1 MNRLVQEII
10 KDLLP
15 EEKKQIT
22 ALYAGGFKPPTS
34 GHFEVVET
42 ALKQNPEIDEFII
55 FIGSKERNG
64 ISQEESLLIW
74 EVYNKYLPF
83 KVKIEP
89 SSAPPVK
96 AVYDFA
102 KNHPTR
108 EILWIIGA
116 REGNEDDFKD
126 LSSRTRSIT
135 NYPNIEVRTI
145 ITQGGVSGT
154 AARNAAKVSFEK
166 FEPFLPSVL
175 TPEEKQEV
183 YQMVSGKIQ
192 ETLNEISLPKATQ
205 QISKLN
211 PSIDA
216 EQVAKDFIRLT
227 PNLDKKDLF
236 QYQTYGE
243 LEQALNIA
251 SGTKTQ
257 RRKQAKSMDLED
269 NEFIF
274 YKDDNFTV
282 YKLDNPSQHPESCE
296 IAQGAKICVASNS
309 KKYWNQ
315 YMVDGD
321 GVLFYIRNKKY
332 DIPHPESVI
341 AFMFPRKGLKIG
353 YTEMVDYN
361 DEDFVQNGNYE
372 EQKEYLNSI
381 GLPSSVIEKM
391 FKFIPK
397 PEPLSY
403 YISKYKGK
411 KSPIKINSTTYKY
424 YEPDT
429 PPSIGAI
436 TVFEDENE
444 KVIGTLKGYIYKIN
458 PSQQKWLKFKFPNL
472 PQSQIYQINKS
483 NPYYKENS
491 KEVTLYS
498 IENNKLVKT
507 GNAHFPYGEK
517 EIDILISGGELEVL
531 ERFKQLNE
539 NASYSQHIDIKQK
552 IKELIKHMLQKGMNI
567 TPLPKIVFKHGD
579 TKNAKEFL
587 GKTAYY
593 NPETMEIVLYTEG
606 RHPKDIV
613 RSFSHEMVH
622 HTQNLEGRLG
632 NVSTTN
638 TLEDDH
644 LDRLEQEANLNGT
657 MTFRNW
663 TDSLNEEIVGGK
675 VICDNCGWSW
685 DLKDGGEKPYL
696 CHKCGYDNSLKLT
709 KETFFEEE
717 DRLMVEVVN
726 PDGEV
731 FEYKESNIKGLFV
744 YRDLHN
750 NLYFARIFFNPIEDN
765 PHFEFKTGWFEDNNI
780 SKPKYNPHLP
790 PNTTGIDNLK
800 RRNTVGK
807 IYRDEILPFF
817 KQNQNLSN
825 KLYIKPISHSRHIFS
840 QRLVKNHTSPDFN
853 IEEIGETLIISLPQ
867 NENRTKDPF
876 GLNAYSMELGRLRE
890 EKTEYTIYCDMD
902 GVLVDFDLGYQE
914 LTGITSQQAD
924 ANGVEAFWS
933 PLSKAGA
940 KFWITLKWMSD
951 GKQLWS
957 YIKKYDPI
965 LLSAPSREESSRL
978 GKRVWV
984 KRELP
989 GVKLILKSAS
999 QKQQYASPTS
1009 ILIDDRQ
1016 KNIDQWNAAGGVGIL
1031 HTSTANTIN
1040 QLKQL
1045 GL

>member
-183 YQMVSGKIQ
+183 YQIVSGKIQ
-192 ETLNEISLPKATQ
+192 ENVQSLKYVEPNFNVEWEEAVRYPEFEEMGKEGWMQKAKQGLPLKYSQIKSILGNVDLDFDGLEEPKKQRFTSA
-205 QISKLN
+205 
-211 PSIDA
+211 
-216 EQVAKDFIRLT
+216 
-227 PNLDKKDLF
+227 F
-236 QYQTYGE
+236 Q
-243 LEQALNIA
+243 
-251 SGTKTQ
+251 SGTIEMPIAVKF
-257 RRKQAKSMDLED
+257 SDDDYDL
-269 NEFIF
+269 
-274 YKDDNFTV
+274 
-282 YKLDNPSQHPESCE
+282 
-296 IAQGAKICVASNS
+296 VAGNTRLAGLIGNGVDPQIWVVDLSN
-309 KKYWNQ
+309 Q
-315 YMVDGD
+315 
-321 GVLFYIRNKKY
+321 
-332 DIPHPESVI
+332 
-341 AFMFPRKGLKIG
+341 
-353 YTEMVDYN
+353 
-361 DEDFVQNGNYE
+361 
-372 EQKEYLNSI
+372 
-381 GLPSSVIEKM
+381 
-391 FKFIPK
+391 
-397 PEPLSY
+397 
-403 YISKYKGK
+403 
-411 KSPIKINSTTYKY
+411 
-424 YEPDT
+424 
-429 PPSIGAI
+429 
-436 TVFEDENE
+436 
-444 KVIGTLKGYIYKIN
+444 
-458 PSQQKWLKFKFPNL
+458 
-472 PQSQIYQINKS
+472 
-483 NPYYKENS
+483 
-491 KEVTLYS
+491 
-498 IENNKLVKT
+498 
-507 GNAHFPYGEK
+507 
-517 EIDILISGGELEVL
+517 
-531 ERFKQLNE
+531 QLNE

-644 LDRLEQEANLNGT
+644 LDKLEQEANLNGT

-663 TDSLNEEIVGGK
+663 TDSLNENILPQEKFAQETNQNWIETSLNRLPGGDKYDLKNYDVTILPLDKIKPTQFGKDYINASSKYQAEQYKKYIMGEIDIEDLRREDFFPIVVDADTMDILDGNHRHAVHKMLGIPKIKAILVTKKTLDEAIVKDK

-696 CHKCGYDNSLKLT
+696 CHKCGYNNFLKLT
-709 KETFFEEE
+709 KETLFEEE

-726 PDGEV
+726 PDGEI

-744 YRDLHN
+744 YRDSHN

-876 GLNAYSMELGRLRE
+876 GLNAYAMELGRLRE

-957 YIKKYDPI
+957 YIKKYNPI

-989 GVKLILKSAS
+989 DVKLILKSAS

-1016 KNIDQWNAAGGVGIL
+1016 KNINQWNTAGGVGIL
-1031 HTSTANTIN
+1031 HTNTANTIK

>member
-10 KDLLP
+10 KDFLP

-108 EILWIIGA
+108 EILWVIGA

-145 ITQGGVSGT
+145 ITKGGVSGT

-192 ETLNEISLPKATQ
+192 ENVQSLKYVEPNFNVEWEEAVRYPEFEEMGKEGWIQKAKQGLPLKYSQIKSILGNVDLDFDGLEEPKKQRFTSA
-205 QISKLN
+205 
-211 PSIDA
+211 
-216 EQVAKDFIRLT
+216 
-227 PNLDKKDLF
+227 F
-236 QYQTYGE
+236 Q
-243 LEQALNIA
+243 
-251 SGTKTQ
+251 SGTIEMPIAVKF
-257 RRKQAKSMDLED
+257 SDNDYDL
-269 NEFIF
+269 
-274 YKDDNFTV
+274 
-282 YKLDNPSQHPESCE
+282 
-296 IAQGAKICVASNS
+296 VAGNTRLAGLIGNGVDPQIWVVDLSN
-309 KKYWNQ
+309 Q
-315 YMVDGD
+315 
-321 GVLFYIRNKKY
+321 
-332 DIPHPESVI
+332 
-341 AFMFPRKGLKIG
+341 
-353 YTEMVDYN
+353 
-361 DEDFVQNGNYE
+361 
-372 EQKEYLNSI
+372 
-381 GLPSSVIEKM
+381 
-391 FKFIPK
+391 
-397 PEPLSY
+397 
-403 YISKYKGK
+403 
-411 KSPIKINSTTYKY
+411 
-424 YEPDT
+424 
-429 PPSIGAI
+429 
-436 TVFEDENE
+436 
-444 KVIGTLKGYIYKIN
+444 
-458 PSQQKWLKFKFPNL
+458 
-472 PQSQIYQINKS
+472 
-483 NPYYKENS
+483 
-491 KEVTLYS
+491 
-498 IENNKLVKT
+498 
-507 GNAHFPYGEK
+507 
-517 EIDILISGGELEVL
+517 
-531 ERFKQLNE
+531 QLNE

-567 TPLPKIVFKHGD
+567 TPLPKVVFKHGD
-579 TKNAKEFL
+579 TKNAKKFL

-644 LDRLEQEANLNGT
+644 LDKLEQEANLNGT

-663 TDSLNEEIVGGK
+663 TDSLNENILPQEKFAQETNQNWIETSLNRLPEKDKYDLKNYDVTILPLNKVKPTQFGEDYINASSKYQAEQYKRYIMGKIDVEDLRREDFFPVVVDADTMGILDGNHRHAVHKMLGIPKIKAILVTKKTLDEAIVKDK

-696 CHKCGYDNSLKLT
+696 CHKCGYNNFLKLT
-709 KETFFEEE
+709 KETLFEEE

-726 PDGEV
+726 PDGEI

-744 YRDLHN
+744 YRDSHN

-876 GLNAYSMELGRLRE
+876 GLNAYAMELARLRE
-890 EKTEYTIYCDMD
+890 EKTEYTIYCDLD

-989 GVKLILKSAS
+989 DVKLILKSAS

-1031 HTSTANTIN
+1031 HTSTANTIK

>member
-1 MNRLVQEII
+1 MNRLIQEII

-145 ITQGGVSGT
+145 ITKGGVSGT
-154 AARNAAKVSFEK
+154 AARNASKVSFEK

-183 YQMVSGKIQ
+183 YQTVSGKIQ
-192 ETLNEISLPKATQ
+192 
-205 QISKLN
+205 
-211 PSIDA
+211 
-216 EQVAKDFIRLT
+216 
-227 PNLDKKDLF
+227 
-236 QYQTYGE
+236 
-243 LEQALNIA
+243 
-251 SGTKTQ
+251 
-257 RRKQAKSMDLED
+257 
-269 NEFIF
+269 
-274 YKDDNFTV
+274 
-282 YKLDNPSQHPESCE
+282 
-296 IAQGAKICVASNS
+296 
-309 KKYWNQ
+309 
-315 YMVDGD
+315 
-321 GVLFYIRNKKY
+321 
-332 DIPHPESVI
+332 
-341 AFMFPRKGLKIG
+341 
-353 YTEMVDYN
+353 
-361 DEDFVQNGNYE
+361 
-372 EQKEYLNSI
+372 
-381 GLPSSVIEKM
+381 
-391 FKFIPK
+391 
-397 PEPLSY
+397 
-403 YISKYKGK
+403 
-411 KSPIKINSTTYKY
+411 
-424 YEPDT
+424 
-429 PPSIGAI
+429 
-436 TVFEDENE
+436 
-444 KVIGTLKGYIYKIN
+444 
-458 PSQQKWLKFKFPNL
+458 
-472 PQSQIYQINKS
+472 
-483 NPYYKENS
+483 
-491 KEVTLYS
+491 
-498 IENNKLVKT
+498 
-507 GNAHFPYGEK
+507 
-517 EIDILISGGELEVL
+517 
-531 ERFKQLNE
+531 E

-657 MTFRNW
+657 MTLRNW

-717 DRLMVEVVN
+717 DKLMVEVVN
-726 PDGEV
+726 PDGEI

-744 YRDLHN
+744 YRDSHN

-890 EKTEYTIYCDMD
+890 EKTEYTIYCDLD

-989 GVKLILKSAS
+989 DVKLILKSAS